1 LGVDYDLASVVQK
14 KGESLREFIQ
24 RLCNKRNI
32 IPEVDEKSNIMF
44 FKKGIKDSS
53 LIHKLAIKNP
63 RTSEEMLD
71 TANKYAL
78 AEEAT
83 LDTREQKK
91 DRELGHLDQPRSCR
105 GHDKKRKADRSMNN
119 VERLRRN
126 KEYRPRTSEFESFL
140 DRICIFPSPGKV

>member
-32 IPEVDEKSNIMF
+32 IPEVNEKSNIMF

-91 DRELGHLDQPRSCR
+91 DRELAIWISLGPAGVTTRR
-105 GHDKKRKADRSMNN
+105 GKRIAQ
-119 VERLRRN
+119 
-126 KEYRPRTSEFESFL
+126 
-140 DRICIFPSPGKV
+140 